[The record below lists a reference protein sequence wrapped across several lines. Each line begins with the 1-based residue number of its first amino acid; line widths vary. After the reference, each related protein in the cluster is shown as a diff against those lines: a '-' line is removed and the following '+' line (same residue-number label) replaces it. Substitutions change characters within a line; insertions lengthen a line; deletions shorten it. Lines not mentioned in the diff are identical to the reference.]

1 MNRFSAL
8 VKREVKT
15 SQKDLFTYGL
25 VIVLVMFASETLQ
38 SVFARYA
45 GVPFP
50 AESYNEMFPSFLLLG
65 GFIISSLMFSEDMF
79 GKDTQHDWLML
90 PATNLEKFLSKTL
103 LMIVA
108 YPIALVVLFFLISV
122 VTEPIQLIIF
132 GNPMAMFNP
141 FRDGDFGILLAQ
153 YWVWTSVFLLGGTY
167 FRKAHFIK
175 TVLAIGVIALVLGGL
190 GLLFTRIVFA
200 IKFGSSLQ
208 VFDAMFYLSPVNLSR
223 ALSPLKVFSVIAQIF
238 YYAVLPIFCLVT
250 AFFRVEEVQATDA
263 V

>member
-1 MNRFSAL
+1 
-8 VKREVKT
+8 
-15 SQKDLFTYGL
+15 
-25 VIVLVMFASETLQ
+25 
-38 SVFARYA
+38 
-45 GVPFP
+45 
-50 AESYNEMFPSFLLLG
+50 
-65 GFIISSLMFSEDMF
+65 
-79 GKDTQHDWLML
+79 
-90 PATNLEKFLSKTL
+90 
-103 LMIVA
+103 MIVA
-108 YPIALVVLFFLISV
+108 YPIALLVLFFLISV

-141 FRDGDFGILLAQ
+141 FRDGKLGILLAQ

-175 TVLAIGVIALVLGGL
+175 TVLAIGVIALVLGAL

-223 ALSPLKVFSVIAQIF
+223 ALSPLKVFSIITQVF